1 MNKTKSTLS
10 FLAAFLFVITCAT
23 AGQASAQR
31 TFVAGPGIGNDSN
44 TASDCSFSAP
54 CRNFSAAYTVTNTG
68 GEIIALTP
76 GVGYGALTITHAIT
90 VTGLPG
96 QVAFVAVAASTSGFT
111 VSAGTT
117 DLVVVQNISFNGSGA
132 GSTTGLTH
140 NSGRLVVR
148 NCVFQQLTIG
158 VDNFAK
164 MDLEDCE
171 VHGNGTGLQSTG
183 QGTLPDATVAVAQL
197 RVNRGNV
204 TFNTVGVKQINA
216 GLNGNNNPLF
226 NIFVFAQSSGS
237 LNLAGNTTNS
247 TCSGASCA
255 TGPGIYTMNG
265 L

>member
-1 MNKTKSTLS
+1 MNKTKCTLNV
-10 FLAAFLFVITCAT
+10 LAAFLFIVTCAT
-23 AGQASAQR
+23 AGLASAQR

-68 GEIIALTP
+68 GEIITLSA
-76 GVGYGALTITHAIT
+76 GVGYGPLTITHAIT

-96 QVAFVAVAASTSGFT
+96 QVAFVAVAAGTTGFT
-111 VSAGTT
+111 VSAGATEM
-117 DLVVVQNISFNGSGA
+117 VVVQNISFNGQNA
-132 GSTTGLTH
+132 GSNTGLRH

-148 NCVFQQLTIG
+148 NCAFQQLNIG

-164 MDLEDCE
+164 MDLVDCE
-171 VHGNGTGLQSTG
+171 VHGNNTGLQSTG
-183 QGTLPDATVAVAQL
+183 QGTLPDATVAVAQM
-197 RVNRGNV
+197 RVNRGSL
-204 TFNTVGVKQINA
+204 TFNTVGINQINA
-216 GLNGNNNPLF
+216 GLNGNMNPLF

-247 TCSGASCA
+247 TCSGMNCAS
-255 TGPGIYTMNG
+255 GPGVYTMGG